1 MYPLTKRELLQALVA
16 RLDDEVEAKSM
27 LQAKLAALEIA
38 GSARTLAGSA
48 TTLAAPGSWV
58 SADVG
63 GAENV
68 RKIFADLET
77 ERKVFEETRKVRD
90 LRRVGRFVARSEHA
104 SDALYLKA
112 DVVLRLVEVL
122 VVGTKCS
129 AGLANLRSDVMCCFR
144 YS

>member
-1 MYPLTKRELLQALVA
+1 MLGHLSYVKARALQALVA
-16 RLDDEVEAKSM
+16 RLDDEIEAKSI
-27 LQAKLAALEIA
+27 LQSKLAALEEIA
-38 GSARTLAGSA
+38 GSV
-48 TTLAAPGSWV
+48 TTTRAAPDSAGV

-68 RKIFADLET
+68 SLILANFET

-90 LRRVGRFVARSEHA
+90 LKRVGRFVARSEHA

-129 AGLANLRSDVMCCFR
+129 VDLANLRSDVLCCFR
-144 YS
+144 YR

>member
-1 MYPLTKRELLQALVA
+1 MQALVA

-27 LQAKLAALEIA
+27 LQSKLA
-38 GSARTLAGSA
+38 GSATTLAGSA
-48 TTLAAPGSWV
+48 TTLAAPGSAWV

-68 RKIFADLET
+68 SLILANFET
-77 ERKVFEETRKVRD
+77 ERKIFEETRKVRD

-112 DVVLRLVEVL
+112 DVLLRLVEVL
-122 VVGTKCS
+122 VEDAFLVPVSFARNEETFV
-129 AGLANLRSDVMCCFR
+129 LFHQP
-144 YS
+144 

>member
-1 MYPLTKRELLQALVA
+1 MQALVA

-27 LQAKLAALEIA
+27 LQSKLAAVEKIA
-38 GSARTLAGSA
+38 GSATA
-48 TTLAAPGSWV
+48 LAAPGSAWA

-68 RKIFADLET
+68 SLILANFET

-129 AGLANLRSDVMCCFR
+129 ADLANLRSDVLCCFR
-144 YS
+144 YR

>member
-1 MYPLTKRELLQALVA
+1 MQALVA
-16 RLDDEVEAKSM
+16 RLDDEIEAKSM
-27 LQAKLAALEIA
+27 LQSKLAALEEI
-38 GSARTLAGSA
+38 AGSA
-48 TTLAAPGSWV
+48 TTLEAPGSAWA

-68 RKIFADLET
+68 SLILANFET

-90 LRRVGRFVARSEHA
+90 LKRVGRFVARSEHA

-129 AGLANLRSDVMCCFR
+129 AGLANLRSDVLCCFR

>member
-16 RLDDEVEAKSM
+16 RLDDEIEAKSM
-27 LQAKLAALEIA
+27 LQSKLA
-38 GSARTLAGSA
+38 GSATTLAGSA
-48 TTLAAPGSWV
+48 TTLAAPGSAWV

-68 RKIFADLET
+68 SLILANFET
-77 ERKVFEETRKVRD
+77 ERKIFEETRKVRD

-112 DVVLRLVEVL
+112 DVLLRLVEVL
-122 VVGTKCS
+122 VEDAFLVPVSFARNEETFV
-129 AGLANLRSDVMCCFR
+129 LFHQP
-144 YS
+144 

>member
-1 MYPLTKRELLQALVA
+1 MQALVA

-27 LQAKLAALEIA
+27 LQSKLAALEEIA
-38 GSARTLAGSA
+38 GCA
-48 TTLAAPGSWV
+48 TTLAAPGSAWV

-68 RKIFADLET
+68 SLILANFET
-77 ERKVFEETRKVRD
+77 ERKIFEETRKVRD

-104 SDALYLKA
+104 SDALYLTA

-129 AGLANLRSDVMCCFR
+129 AGIAKLASDVLCCFR
-144 YS
+144 

>member
-1 MYPLTKRELLQALVA
+1 MQALVA

-27 LQAKLAALEIA
+27 LQSKLAALEIA
-38 GSARTLAGSA
+38 GSATTLAGSA
-48 TTLAAPGSWV
+48 TALAAPGSAWA

-68 RKIFADLET
+68 SLVLANFET

-104 SDALYLKA
+104 SDVLYLKA
-112 DVVLRLVEVL
+112 DVVLLLVEFL

-129 AGLANLRSDVMCCFR
+129 AALANLRSDVLCCFR
-144 YS
+144 YR